1 MKKIN
6 ILGLGPGNKKYILPI
21 TKEYIKKSDILI
33 GGRRNIES
41 LGVLTEGKEI
51 RYIDRYLDQLSI
63 YIKENRDKRISL
75 IVSGDTGFYS
85 MVPFMKKHFEIEDLN
100 IISGIS
106 SMQYMF
112 SAIGFS
118 YEDTFIGSV
127 HGRECD
133 YITPIKGGKK
143 AGLLTDNKTTPQVIA
158 QTLLENQIKGTIF
171 VGERLSYDDERI
183 TTMNLE
189 DMADLK
195 IIFDI
200 NVVIVIPKRGEDN
213 VSYRR

>member
-41 LGVLTEGKEI
+41 LGVLAEAKEI
-51 RYIDRYLDQLSI
+51 KYIDRYLDQLSI

-112 SAIGFS
+112 SAIGYS
-118 YEDTFIGSV
+118 YEDTFIASV

-133 YITPIKGGKK
+133 YISPIKVGKK
-143 AGLLTDNKTTPQVIA
+143 AGLLTDNKMTPQVIA

-183 TTMNLE
+183 TTMSLK
-189 DMADLK
+189 DMANLK

>member
-6 ILGLGPGNKKYILPI
+6 ILGLGPGNKKYVLPI

-41 LGVLTEGKEI
+41 LGGLAEGKEI

-63 YIKENRDKRISL
+63 YIKDNRDKKISL
-75 IVSGDTGFYS
+75 IVSGDSGFYS
-85 MVPFMKKHFEIEDLN
+85 MVPFMKKYFEVEELN

-106 SMQYMF
+106 STQYMF
-112 SAIGFS
+112 ATIGFS
-118 YEDTFIGSV
+118 YENTFIGSV
-127 HGRECD
+127 HGRHCD
-133 YITPIKGGKK
+133 YLTPIKAGKK

-158 QTLLENQIKGTIF
+158 QNLLENQIKGTIF

-183 TTMNLE
+183 TTMSLE
-189 DMADLK
+189 EMAGLK

-200 NVVIVIPKRGEDN
+200 NVVIVIPETL
-213 VSYRR
+213 

>member
-21 TKEYIKKSDILI
+21 TKEYIRKSDILI

-41 LGVLTEGKEI
+41 LGTLAEGKEI
-51 RYIDRYLDQLSI
+51 RHIDRYLDELSI
-63 YIKENRDKRISL
+63 YIKENRDKKISL
-75 IVSGDTGFYS
+75 IVSGDSGFYS

-100 IISGIS
+100 IITGIS

-112 SAIGFS
+112 SAIGYS

-133 YITPIKGGKK
+133 YVTPMKEGKK
-143 AGLLTDNKTTPQVIA
+143 IGLLTDNKTTPQVVA
-158 QTLLENQIKGTIF
+158 QTLLESKVKGTIF

-183 TTMNLE
+183 TAMGLE

-200 NVVIVIPKRGEDN
+200 NVVIVIPDTL
-213 VSYRR
+213 SS